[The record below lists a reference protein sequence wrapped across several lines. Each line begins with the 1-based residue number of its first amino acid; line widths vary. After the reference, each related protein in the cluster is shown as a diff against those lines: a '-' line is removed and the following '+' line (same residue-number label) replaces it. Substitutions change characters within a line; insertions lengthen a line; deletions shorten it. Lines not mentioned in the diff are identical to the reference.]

1 MKIGDIVERITYY
14 TGIQYFIKKI
24 LGIENCGCEQRQENL
39 NNLQINFEK
48 RWLNK
53 KNSTD

>member
-1 MKIGDIVERITYY
+1 MKIGDIIERITYY